1 MRSLREHEELLS
13 FVDDIRGELA
23 PVAGTKVLH
32 GVDRSGR
39 DEQDVAGVERHR
51 WPAVEAILERAF
63 DHIHDLF
70 ARVAVPGE
78 HHAGGDVDARLDELA
93 SGDAQIVPLEIGA
106 LDSRLRA
113 VSAGLDLSVDLNGA
127 CVRNGSGGLGARERS
142 QRRAH
147 GHSESTDPKEATR
160 ALSGSVSVDGER
172 SHTGLRVKEVCASH
186 EGGDVRWTQSDSSEA
201 IRQRARTLAG
211 GVRRRHWTMV
221 S

>member
-113 VSAGLDLSVDLNGA
+113 VSA
-127 CVRNGSGGLGARERS
+127 
-142 QRRAH
+142 
-147 GHSESTDPKEATR
+147 
-160 ALSGSVSVDGER
+160 DGER